1 MIVKKAVPGEWGI
14 GSLSDAMLQHTKL
27 PLLVVQA
34 DAVRTLGRIHLR
46 PDHDGGASISPRS
59 EEQVQTVPLNICY
72 SPPFS
77 PQISRMLSTWRQ
89 GVDVELGHNNL

>member
-46 PDHDGGASISPRS
+46 SDHDGGASISPRS
-59 EEQVQTVPLNICY
+59 DEQVRTVLLNICY
-72 SPPFS
+72 SLQSFQ
-77 PQISRMLSTWRQ
+77 QISSMLSTC
-89 GVDVELGHNNL
+89 